1 MTWQQHGGQR
11 CSFHLS
17 SRRATINLPDARAY
31 KYQSKSDKIEVVD
44 SKLISE
50 MQN

>member
-1 MTWQQHGGQR
+1 MTRHQYGGQR

-17 SRRATINLPDARAY
+17 LRRATINLSDASSS
-31 KYQSKSDKIEVVD
+31 KYQSKSDEIEVVD
-44 SKLISE
+44 LKLISE